1 MSAWAMTTGH
11 EVAAPPAVG
20 IEGLLGMLV
29 TSPRAQ
35 LPAWPEGRERPP
47 GPRAR
52 PRGRS
57 REFLRRGTPRRRVR
71 APAAR
76 PPRARFRPRGHDVP
90 PRIAAS
96 SRAIG

>member
-11 EVAAPPAVG
+11 EVAAPPAVV
-20 IEGLLGMLV
+20 IEVLLGTLV
-29 TSPRAQ
+29 ASPRAP
-35 LPAWPEGRERPP
+35 LRARPEVRKRPP
-47 GPRAR
+47 EPRAR
-52 PRGRS
+52 RRARS

-90 PRIAAS
+90 PRIGAS